1 MKTIFKIEDGRE
13 KFYQWDLNRKI
24 LVEDDSITQVHFAN
38 AATPT
43 AYVVSVSAG
52 TANVPNIIL
61 QQNFDIKVYG
71 YDKEFTKYEET
82 FEVEKRSKPQDYVY
96 TETEILN
103 YETLAN
109 EVKEVKENIGESIQ
123 DYLKENPIS
132 VDLSDYAKKEDIP
145 STTGLATEKYVNE
158 KVAAIPQ
165 PDLTGY
171 AKREDV
177 EGLASK
183 GYVQEQIKAIP
194 APDLSEYAKKNEIPS
209 TTGLATEQYVNN
221 KVQGLASTDY
231 VDQAVAA
238 VPQPDLSNYYTKTEV
253 DNAVSYVTN
262 SILREVEEQG
272 YQTAA
277 QVNTA
282 ISNALNAIGVAEGRT
297 Y

>member
-13 KFYQWDLNRKI
+13 KFYQWDLNRRI

-52 TANVPNIIL
+52 MANVPNIIL

-71 YDKEFTKYEET
+71 YDKEFTKFEKT

-109 EVKEVKENIGESIQ
+109 EIKEVKENIGASIK
-123 DYLKENPIS
+123 DYLKENPVS
-132 VDLSDYAKKEDIP
+132 VDLSDYAKKKDIP
-145 STTGLATEKYVNE
+145 STAGLATEE
-158 KVAAIPQ
+158 
-165 PDLTGY
+165 
-171 AKREDV
+171 
-177 EGLASK
+177 
-183 GYVQEQIKAIP
+183 
-194 APDLSEYAKKNEIPS
+194 
-209 TTGLATEQYVNN
+209 YVNN

-231 VDQAVAA
+231 VDQAIAA
-238 VPQPDLSNYYTKTEV
+238 VPQPDLSNYATK
-253 DNAVSYVTN
+253 
-262 SILREVEEQG
+262 EEIPDISAF
-272 YQTAA
+272 QTAA

-282 ISNALNAIGVAEGRT
+282 ISNALDAIGVAEGRT

>member
-13 KFYQWDLNRKI
+13 KFYQWDLNRRI

-38 AATPT
+38 AATTT

-52 TANVPNIIL
+52 MANVPNIIL

-71 YDKEFTKYEET
+71 YDKEFTKFEKT

-109 EVKEVKENIGESIQ
+109 EIKEVKENLGTSIQ

-145 STTGLATEKYVNE
+145 STAGLATEE
-158 KVAAIPQ
+158 
-165 PDLTGY
+165 
-171 AKREDV
+171 
-177 EGLASK
+177 
-183 GYVQEQIKAIP
+183 
-194 APDLSEYAKKNEIPS
+194 
-209 TTGLATEQYVNN
+209 YVNN

-231 VDQAVAA
+231 VDQAIAA
-238 VPQPDLSNYYTKTEV
+238 VPQPDLSDYITNEELQ
-253 DNAVSYVTN
+253 DNAKKF
-262 SILREVEEQG
+262 EQFIMFRVQQKG
-272 YQTAA
+272 YQTAEE
-277 QVNTA
+277 VNSK
-282 ISNALNAIGVAEGRT
+282 ISDALNAIGVAEGRT

>member
-13 KFYQWDLNRKI
+13 KFYQWDLNRRI

-71 YDKEFTKYEET
+71 YDKEFTKFEKT

-109 EVKEVKENIGESIQ
+109 E
-123 DYLKENPIS
+123 
-132 VDLSDYAKKEDIP
+132 
-145 STTGLATEKYVNE
+145 
-158 KVAAIPQ
+158 
-165 PDLTGY
+165 
-171 AKREDV
+171 
-177 EGLASK
+177 
-183 GYVQEQIKAIP
+183 IK
-194 APDLSEYAKKNEIPS
+194 
-209 TTGLATEQYVNN
+209 
-221 KVQGLASTDY
+221 GLASTDY
-231 VDQAVAA
+231 VDQAIAA
-238 VPQPDLSNYYTKTEV
+238 IPAPDLSNYATK
-253 DNAVSYVTN
+253 
-262 SILREVEEQG
+262 EEIPDISAF
-272 YQTAA
+272 QTAA

>member
-13 KFYQWDLNRKI
+13 KFYQWDLNRRI

-38 AATPT
+38 AATTT
-43 AYVVSVSAG
+43 AYVVSVSNG
-52 TANVPNIIL
+52 MANVPNIIL

-71 YDKEFTKYEET
+71 YDKEFTKFEET

-109 EVKEVKENIGESIQ
+109 EIKEVKENIGASIQ

-145 STTGLATEKYVNE
+145 STAGLATEE
-158 KVAAIPQ
+158 
-165 PDLTGY
+165 
-171 AKREDV
+171 
-177 EGLASK
+177 
-183 GYVQEQIKAIP
+183 
-194 APDLSEYAKKNEIPS
+194 
-209 TTGLATEQYVNN
+209 YVNN

-231 VDQAVAA
+231 VDQAIAA
-238 VPQPDLSNYYTKTEV
+238 VPQPDLREYITNKELEDKAKYFEQLIMFKVSQKGYQTAEEVNSKISNAGFATEEYVNNAIAAIPAPDLSNYATKEEIP
-253 DNAVSYVTN
+253 DVSAF
-262 SILREVEEQG
+262 
-272 YQTAA
+272 QTAA

>member
-13 KFYQWDLNRKI
+13 KFYQWDLNRRI
-24 LVEDDSITQVHFAN
+24 CVDDDSITQVHFAN

-52 TANVPNIIL
+52 MANVPNIIL

-71 YDKEFTKYEET
+71 YDKEFTKFEKT

-109 EVKEVKENIGESIQ
+109 KIKDIKEN
-123 DYLKENPIS
+123 
-132 VDLSDYAKKEDIP
+132 IP
-145 STTGLATEKYVNE
+145 STTGLATEEYVNE

-165 PDLTGY
+165 PDLSNY
-171 AKREDV
+171 ATKE
-177 EGLASK
+177 
-183 GYVQEQIKAIP
+183 
-194 APDLSEYAKKNEIPS
+194 EIPDIS
-209 TTGLATEQYVNN
+209 AF
-221 KVQGLASTDY
+221 
-231 VDQAVAA
+231 
-238 VPQPDLSNYYTKTEV
+238 
-253 DNAVSYVTN
+253 
-262 SILREVEEQG
+262 
-272 YQTAA
+272 QTAA

>member
-13 KFYQWDLNRKI
+13 KFYQWDLNRRI

-71 YDKEFTKYEET
+71 YDKEFTKFEKT

-109 EVKEVKENIGESIQ
+109 EIKEVKE
-123 DYLKENPIS
+123 
-132 VDLSDYAKKEDIP
+132 
-145 STTGLATEKYVNE
+145 
-158 KVAAIPQ
+158 
-165 PDLTGY
+165 
-171 AKREDV
+171 
-177 EGLASK
+177 
-183 GYVQEQIKAIP
+183 
-194 APDLSEYAKKNEIPS
+194 
-209 TTGLATEQYVNN
+209 YVNN

-231 VDQAVAA
+231 VNQAIAA
-238 VPQPDLSNYYTKTEV
+238 VPQPDLNNYYTKTE
-253 DNAVSYVTN
+253 
-262 SILREVEEQG
+262 
-272 YQTAA
+272 
-277 QVNTA
+277 VNTA
-282 ISNALNAIGVAEGRT
+282 ISNALDAIGVAEGRT

>member
-13 KFYQWDLNRKI
+13 KFYQWDLNRRI

-38 AATPT
+38 AATTT

-52 TANVPNIIL
+52 MANVPNIIL

-71 YDKEFTKYEET
+71 YDKEFTKFEKT

-109 EVKEVKENIGESIQ
+109 EIKEVKENIGASIQ
-123 DYLKENPIS
+123 DYLKENPVS

-145 STTGLATEKYVNE
+145 STAGLATEE
-158 KVAAIPQ
+158 
-165 PDLTGY
+165 
-171 AKREDV
+171 
-177 EGLASK
+177 
-183 GYVQEQIKAIP
+183 
-194 APDLSEYAKKNEIPS
+194 
-209 TTGLATEQYVNN
+209 YVNN

-231 VDQAVAA
+231 VDQAIAA
-238 VPQPDLSNYYTKTEV
+238 IPAPDLSDYITNKELEDNAKNFANLIMFRVRQEGYQTAEEVDSKISNAGLATERYVNDAIAAIPAPDLSNYATKEEIP
-253 DNAVSYVTN
+253 DVSAF
-262 SILREVEEQG
+262 
-272 YQTAA
+272 QTAA

>member
-13 KFYQWDLNRKI
+13 KFYQWDLNRRI

-38 AATPT
+38 AATTT

-52 TANVPNIIL
+52 MANVPNIIL

-71 YDKEFTKYEET
+71 YDKEFTKFEKT

-109 EVKEVKENIGESIQ
+109 EIKEVKENSGTSIQ

-145 STTGLATEKYVNE
+145 STAGLATEE
-158 KVAAIPQ
+158 
-165 PDLTGY
+165 
-171 AKREDV
+171 
-177 EGLASK
+177 
-183 GYVQEQIKAIP
+183 
-194 APDLSEYAKKNEIPS
+194 
-209 TTGLATEQYVNN
+209 YVNN

-231 VDQAVAA
+231 VDQAIAA
-238 VPQPDLSNYYTKTEV
+238 IPAPDLSDYATKEEIEN
-253 DNAVSYVTN
+253 NAENFAKLIMFRV
-262 SILREVEEQG
+262 RQEG

-282 ISNALNAIGVAEGRT
+282 ISDALNAIGVAEGRT

>member
-13 KFYQWDLNRKI
+13 KFYQWDLNRRI

-71 YDKEFTKYEET
+71 YDKEFTKFEKT

-109 EVKEVKENIGESIQ
+109 EIKEVKENIGASIQ
-123 DYLKENPIS
+123 DYLKENPVS
-132 VDLSDYAKKEDIP
+132 VDLSDYAKKKDIP
-145 STTGLATEKYVNE
+145 STAGLATEE
-158 KVAAIPQ
+158 
-165 PDLTGY
+165 
-171 AKREDV
+171 
-177 EGLASK
+177 
-183 GYVQEQIKAIP
+183 
-194 APDLSEYAKKNEIPS
+194 
-209 TTGLATEQYVNN
+209 YVNN

-231 VDQAVAA
+231 VDQAIAA
-238 VPQPDLSNYYTKTEV
+238 VPQPDLRNYITNKEAEDKIKDFESFIMFRVRQEGYQTAEEVDSKISNAGLATEKYVNDAIAAIPAPDLSNYATKEEIP
-253 DNAVSYVTN
+253 DVSAF
-262 SILREVEEQG
+262 
-272 YQTAA
+272 QTAA

>member
-13 KFYQWDLNRKI
+13 KFYQWDLNRRI

-38 AATPT
+38 AATTT
-43 AYVVSVSAG
+43 AYVVSVSNG
-52 TANVPNIIL
+52 MANVPNIIL

-71 YDKEFTKYEET
+71 YDKEFTKFEET

-109 EVKEVKENIGESIQ
+109 EIKEVKESIGASIQ

-145 STTGLATEKYVNE
+145 STAGLATEE
-158 KVAAIPQ
+158 
-165 PDLTGY
+165 
-171 AKREDV
+171 
-177 EGLASK
+177 
-183 GYVQEQIKAIP
+183 
-194 APDLSEYAKKNEIPS
+194 
-209 TTGLATEQYVNN
+209 YVNN

-231 VDQAVAA
+231 VDQAIAA
-238 VPQPDLSNYYTKTEV
+238 VPQPDLGEYITENELEN
-253 DNAVSYVTN
+253 NAKYF
-262 SILREVEEQG
+262 EQLIMFKVQQKG

-282 ISNALNAIGVAEGRT
+282 ISDALNAIGVAEGRT

>member
-13 KFYQWDLNRKI
+13 KFYQWDLNRRI

-38 AATPT
+38 AATT
-43 AYVVSVSAG
+43 MAYVVSVSAG
-52 TANVPNIIL
+52 MANVPNIIL

-71 YDKEFTKYEET
+71 YDKEFTKFEKT

-109 EVKEVKENIGESIQ
+109 EIKEVKESIGASIQ

-145 STTGLATEKYVNE
+145 STAGLATEE
-158 KVAAIPQ
+158 
-165 PDLTGY
+165 
-171 AKREDV
+171 
-177 EGLASK
+177 
-183 GYVQEQIKAIP
+183 
-194 APDLSEYAKKNEIPS
+194 
-209 TTGLATEQYVNN
+209 YVNN

-231 VDQAVAA
+231 VDQAIAA
-238 VPQPDLSNYYTKTEV
+238 VPQPDLSNYITKNELEN
-253 DNAVSYVTN
+253 NAEKFEKLIMLKVQ
-262 SILREVEEQG
+262 LKG
-272 YQTAA
+272 YQTSEE
-277 QVNTA
+277 VNSK
-282 ISNALNAIGVAEGRT
+282 ISDALNAIGVAEGRT

>member
-13 KFYQWDLNRKI
+13 KFYQWDLNRRI

-38 AATPT
+38 AATTT

-52 TANVPNIIL
+52 MANVPNIIL

-71 YDKEFTKYEET
+71 YDKEFTKFEKT

-109 EVKEVKENIGESIQ
+109 EINEVKENLGTSIQ

-145 STTGLATEKYVNE
+145 STAGLATEE
-158 KVAAIPQ
+158 
-165 PDLTGY
+165 
-171 AKREDV
+171 
-177 EGLASK
+177 
-183 GYVQEQIKAIP
+183 
-194 APDLSEYAKKNEIPS
+194 
-209 TTGLATEQYVNN
+209 YVNN

-231 VDQAVAA
+231 VDQAIAA
-238 VPQPDLSNYYTKTEV
+238 VPQPDLSNYITNEELE
-253 DNAVSYVTN
+253 DNAK
-262 SILREVEEQG
+262 RFEQLIMMRVQLKG
-272 YQTAA
+272 YQTAEE
-277 QVNTA
+277 VNSK
-282 ISNALNAIGVAEGRT
+282 ISDALNAIGVAEGRT

>member
-13 KFYQWDLNRKI
+13 KFYQWDLNRRI

-38 AATPT
+38 AATTT

-52 TANVPNIIL
+52 MANVPNIIL

-71 YDKEFTKYEET
+71 YDKEFTKFEKT

-109 EVKEVKENIGESIQ
+109 EIKEVKENIGTSIQ

-145 STTGLATEKYVNE
+145 STAGLATEE
-158 KVAAIPQ
+158 
-165 PDLTGY
+165 
-171 AKREDV
+171 
-177 EGLASK
+177 
-183 GYVQEQIKAIP
+183 
-194 APDLSEYAKKNEIPS
+194 
-209 TTGLATEQYVNN
+209 YVNN

-231 VDQAVAA
+231 VDQAIAA
-238 VPQPDLSNYYTKTEV
+238 IPAPDLSDYATKQEIEN
-253 DNAVSYVTN
+253 NAEKFANLIMFRV
-262 SILREVEEQG
+262 RQEG
-272 YQTAA
+272 YQTDA
-277 QVNTA
+277 QVDTA
-282 ISNALNAIGVAEGRT
+282 ISDALNAIGVAEGRT

>member
-13 KFYQWDLNRKI
+13 KFYQWDLNRRI

-38 AATPT
+38 AATTT

-52 TANVPNIIL
+52 MANVPNIIL

-71 YDKEFTKYEET
+71 YDKEFTKFEKT

-109 EVKEVKENIGESIQ
+109 EINEVKENLGTSIQ

-145 STTGLATEKYVNE
+145 STAGLATEE
-158 KVAAIPQ
+158 
-165 PDLTGY
+165 
-171 AKREDV
+171 
-177 EGLASK
+177 
-183 GYVQEQIKAIP
+183 
-194 APDLSEYAKKNEIPS
+194 
-209 TTGLATEQYVNN
+209 YVNN

-231 VDQAVAA
+231 VDQAIAA
-238 VPQPDLSNYYTKTEV
+238 VPQPDLSNYITNEELQ
-253 DNAVSYVTN
+253 DNAK
-262 SILREVEEQG
+262 RFEQLIMIRVQLKG
-272 YQTAA
+272 YQTAEE
-277 QVNTA
+277 VNSK
-282 ISNALNAIGVAEGRT
+282 ISDALNAIGVAEGRT

>member
-13 KFYQWDLNRKI
+13 KFYQWDLNRRI

-38 AATPT
+38 AATTT
-43 AYVVSVSAG
+43 AYVVSVSNG

-71 YDKEFTKYEET
+71 FDKEFTKFEET

-109 EVKEVKENIGESIQ
+109 EVKEVKENIGASIQ
-123 DYLKENPIS
+123 DYLKENPVS
-132 VDLSDYAKKEDIP
+132 VDLSDYAKKKDIP
-145 STTGLATEKYVNE
+145 STAGLATEE
-158 KVAAIPQ
+158 
-165 PDLTGY
+165 
-171 AKREDV
+171 
-177 EGLASK
+177 
-183 GYVQEQIKAIP
+183 
-194 APDLSEYAKKNEIPS
+194 
-209 TTGLATEQYVNN
+209 YVNN

-231 VDQAVAA
+231 VDQAIAA
-238 VPQPDLSNYYTKTEV
+238 VPQPDLSDYITNKELEDNAKNFENLIMFRVRQEGYQTAEEV
-253 DNAVSYVTN
+253 DSKISNAISAIPAPDLSNYATKEEIPDVSAF
-262 SILREVEEQG
+262 
-272 YQTAA
+272 QTAA

-282 ISNALNAIGVAEGRT
+282 ISDALNAIGVAEGRT

>member
-13 KFYQWDLNRKI
+13 KFYQWDLNRRI

-38 AATPT
+38 AATTT
-43 AYVVSVSAG
+43 AYVVSVSNG
-52 TANVPNIIL
+52 MANVPNIIL

-71 YDKEFTKYEET
+71 YDKEFTKFEKT

-109 EVKEVKENIGESIQ
+109 EIKEVKENIGASIQ
-123 DYLKENPIS
+123 DYLKENPVS

-145 STTGLATEKYVNE
+145 STAGLATEE
-158 KVAAIPQ
+158 
-165 PDLTGY
+165 
-171 AKREDV
+171 
-177 EGLASK
+177 
-183 GYVQEQIKAIP
+183 
-194 APDLSEYAKKNEIPS
+194 
-209 TTGLATEQYVNN
+209 YVNN

-231 VDQAVAA
+231 VDQAIAA
-238 VPQPDLSNYYTKTEV
+238 VPQPDLSNYITYKELENNAKYFEQLIMLKVSQKGYQTAEEVNSKISNAGFATERYVNNAIAAIPAPDLSNYATKEEIP
-253 DNAVSYVTN
+253 DVSAF
-262 SILREVEEQG
+262 
-272 YQTAA
+272 QTAA

>member
-13 KFYQWDLNRKI
+13 KFYQWDLNRRI

-71 YDKEFTKYEET
+71 YDKEFTKFEET

-109 EVKEVKENIGESIQ
+109 EIKEI
-123 DYLKENPIS
+123 
-132 VDLSDYAKKEDIP
+132 KKEIPDI
-145 STTGLATEKYVNE
+145 SAF
-158 KVAAIPQ
+158 
-165 PDLTGY
+165 
-171 AKREDV
+171 
-177 EGLASK
+177 
-183 GYVQEQIKAIP
+183 
-194 APDLSEYAKKNEIPS
+194 
-209 TTGLATEQYVNN
+209 
-221 KVQGLASTDY
+221 
-231 VDQAVAA
+231 
-238 VPQPDLSNYYTKTEV
+238 
-253 DNAVSYVTN
+253 
-262 SILREVEEQG
+262 
-272 YQTAA
+272 QTAA
-277 QVNTA
+277 QVNAA
-282 ISNALNAIGVAEGRT
+282 ISNALDAIGVAEGRT

>member
-13 KFYQWDLNRKI
+13 KFYQWDLNRRI

-38 AATPT
+38 AATTT

-52 TANVPNIIL
+52 MANVPNIIL

-71 YDKEFTKYEET
+71 YDKEFTKFEKT

-109 EVKEVKENIGESIQ
+109 EIKEVKENIGTSIQ

-145 STTGLATEKYVNE
+145 SIAGLATEE
-158 KVAAIPQ
+158 
-165 PDLTGY
+165 
-171 AKREDV
+171 
-177 EGLASK
+177 
-183 GYVQEQIKAIP
+183 
-194 APDLSEYAKKNEIPS
+194 
-209 TTGLATEQYVNN
+209 YVNN
-221 KVQGLASTDY
+221 KVQGLASTNY
-231 VDQAVAA
+231 VDQAIAA
-238 VPQPDLSNYYTKTEV
+238 VPQPDLSNYITNEELEN
-253 DNAVSYVTN
+253 NAKYFEQLIMFKVS
-262 SILREVEEQG
+262 QKG
-272 YQTAA
+272 YQTAEE
-277 QVNTA
+277 VNSK

>member
-13 KFYQWDLNRKI
+13 KFYQWDLNRRI

-71 YDKEFTKYEET
+71 YDKEFTKFEKT

-109 EVKEVKENIGESIQ
+109 EIKDIKE
-123 DYLKENPIS
+123 
-132 VDLSDYAKKEDIP
+132 
-145 STTGLATEKYVNE
+145 
-158 KVAAIPQ
+158 
-165 PDLTGY
+165 
-171 AKREDV
+171 
-177 EGLASK
+177 
-183 GYVQEQIKAIP
+183 
-194 APDLSEYAKKNEIPS
+194 
-209 TTGLATEQYVNN
+209 YVNN

-231 VDQAVAA
+231 VDQAIAA
-238 VPQPDLSNYYTKTEV
+238 VPQPDLSNYI
-253 DNAVSYVTN
+253 TN
-262 SILREVEEQG
+262 KEAEDKAKVLESLIMIKVRQEG

-282 ISNALNAIGVAEGRT
+282 ISDALNAIGVAEGRT

>member
-13 KFYQWDLNRKI
+13 KFYQWDLNRRI

-38 AATPT
+38 AATTT

-52 TANVPNIIL
+52 MANVPNIIL

-71 YDKEFTKYEET
+71 YDKEFTKFEKT

-109 EVKEVKENIGESIQ
+109 EIKEVKENLGASIQ

-145 STTGLATEKYVNE
+145 STAGLATEE
-158 KVAAIPQ
+158 
-165 PDLTGY
+165 
-171 AKREDV
+171 
-177 EGLASK
+177 
-183 GYVQEQIKAIP
+183 
-194 APDLSEYAKKNEIPS
+194 
-209 TTGLATEQYVNN
+209 YVNN

-231 VDQAVAA
+231 VDQAIAA
-238 VPQPDLSNYYTKTEV
+238 VPQPDLSNYITNEEIQ
-253 DNAVSYVTN
+253 DNAN
-262 SILREVEEQG
+262 RFEQLIMFRVHQEG

-282 ISNALNAIGVAEGRT
+282 ISDALNAIGVAEGRT

>member
-13 KFYQWDLNRKI
+13 KFFQWDLNRKI

-71 YDKEFTKYEET
+71 FDREYTKFEET
-82 FEVEKRSKPQDYVY
+82 FEVEKRSKPQDYIY
-96 TETEILN
+96 TETEILS

-109 EVKEVKENIGESIQ
+109 EIKEVKEGIGASIS

-145 STTGLATEKYVNE
+145 STSGLATEKYVN
-158 KVAAIPQ
+158 
-165 PDLTGY
+165 D
-171 AKREDV
+171 
-177 EGLASK
+177 
-183 GYVQEQIKAIP
+183 
-194 APDLSEYAKKNEIPS
+194 
-209 TTGLATEQYVNN
+209 

-231 VDQAVAA
+231 VDQAIADI
-238 VPQPDLSNYYTKTEV
+238 PQPDLSNYYTKTEV
-253 DNAVSYVTN
+253 DNAVPYITN
-262 SILREVEEQG
+262 SILSEVEEQG

-282 ISNALNAIGVAEGRT
+282 ISNALDAIGVAEGRT

>member
-13 KFYQWDLNRKI
+13 KFYQWDLNRRI

-38 AATPT
+38 AATTT

-52 TANVPNIIL
+52 MANVPNIIL

-71 YDKEFTKYEET
+71 YDKEFTKFEKT

-109 EVKEVKENIGESIQ
+109 EINEVKENLGTSIQ

-145 STTGLATEKYVNE
+145 STAGLATEE
-158 KVAAIPQ
+158 
-165 PDLTGY
+165 
-171 AKREDV
+171 
-177 EGLASK
+177 
-183 GYVQEQIKAIP
+183 
-194 APDLSEYAKKNEIPS
+194 
-209 TTGLATEQYVNN
+209 YVNN

-231 VDQAVAA
+231 VDQAIAA
-238 VPQPDLSNYYTKTEV
+238 VPQPDLSNYVTNEELQ
-253 DNAVSYVTN
+253 DNAK
-262 SILREVEEQG
+262 RFEQLIMIRVQLKG
-272 YQTAA
+272 YQTAEE
-277 QVNTA
+277 VNSK
-282 ISNALNAIGVAEGRT
+282 ISDALNAIGVAEGRT

>member
-13 KFYQWDLNRKI
+13 KFYQWDLNRRI

-52 TANVPNIIL
+52 MANVPNIIL

-71 YDKEFTKYEET
+71 YDKEFTKFEKT

-109 EVKEVKENIGESIQ
+109 EIKEVKENI
-123 DYLKENPIS
+123 
-132 VDLSDYAKKEDIP
+132 P
-145 STTGLATEKYVNE
+145 SAAGLATEE
-158 KVAAIPQ
+158 
-165 PDLTGY
+165 
-171 AKREDV
+171 
-177 EGLASK
+177 
-183 GYVQEQIKAIP
+183 
-194 APDLSEYAKKNEIPS
+194 
-209 TTGLATEQYVNN
+209 YVNN

-231 VDQAVAA
+231 VDQAIAA
-238 VPQPDLSNYYTKTEV
+238 VPQPDLENYVTYKELE
-253 DNAVSYVTN
+253 DNAKFFEKVIMLKVHQ
-262 SILREVEEQG
+262 EG
-272 YQTAA
+272 YQTAEE
-277 QVNTA
+277 VNTA
-282 ISNALNAIGVAEGRT
+282 ISNALNAIGVAERRT

>member
-13 KFYQWDLNRKI
+13 KFYQWDLNRRI

-38 AATPT
+38 AATPA

-61 QQNFDIKVYG
+61 QQNFDVKVYG
-71 YDKEFTKYEET
+71 YDKEFTKVEKT

-109 EVKEVKENIGESIQ
+109 EIKEVKEDIGASIS

-132 VDLSDYAKKEDIP
+132 IDLSDYAKKEDIP
-145 STTGLATEKYVNE
+145 STSGLATEKYVN
-158 KVAAIPQ
+158 
-165 PDLTGY
+165 D
-171 AKREDV
+171 
-177 EGLASK
+177 
-183 GYVQEQIKAIP
+183 
-194 APDLSEYAKKNEIPS
+194 
-209 TTGLATEQYVNN
+209 

-231 VDQAVAA
+231 VDQAIADI
-238 VPQPDLSNYYTKTEV
+238 PQPDLSNYATKEEIP
-253 DNAVSYVTN
+253 DVSAF
-262 SILREVEEQG
+262 
-272 YQTAA
+272 QTAA
-277 QVNTA
+277 QVNAA
-282 ISNALNAIGVAEGRT
+282 ISNALDAFGVAEGRT